1 MKALVKIYYC
11 MNDGEKFFG
20 YGPCLLLREVE
31 KTGSLR
37 KAAINMNMAYTKA
50 LKLIKT
56 AESALEEKLIV
67 SNTGGKNGGGSQITK
82 QAEVL
87 IEEYEKFKQDVDT
100 YAKCRFEELF
110 KCK

>member
-11 MNDGEKFFG
+11 SNDGEKFFG
-20 YGPCLLLREVE
+20 YGPCLLLKQVQ

-50 LKLIKT
+50 LKLIKA
-56 AESALEEKLIV
+56 AESNLGTKLIIT
-67 SNTGGKNGGGSQITK
+67 STGGKGGGGSEITK

-87 IEEYEKFKQDVDT
+87 IEQYEKFKCDVDAYT
-100 YAKCRFEELF
+100 KCRFEELF
-110 KCK
+110 KEQ